1 MTRRLLQ
8 AMVRETMKPALASK
22 NILTCLGSAIVF
34 TSGALAAP
42 LATDSFATTSNGAG
56 GTYSTAN
63 GTDGRIYGQNPTA
76 SNSGF
81 DTAWQNTSNGN
92 TSAIRVE
99 LTGLNHSLL
108 QGSAVAGDSYGSK
121 GNALRVV
128 SRGLDS
134 TVDSNI
140 AAQEAAGGDLWFSS
154 LTTVGE
160 IKSGGSFLG
169 LSANGSHDTVPTTG
183 IQFYTGSGQ
192 IRLWN
197 GATEI
202 GTRVNITTGVTY
214 LIAVK
219 IDFTAGGTGNDTVT
233 VEIYSPTAT
242 AGTPTATITAS
253 GLTLSASDLGYL
265 TMYQAN
271 TLAYTS
277 DSTTPRFDEFRLGLT
292 RGDVMAIPEPTSVA
306 MLGLGLGTMLIG
318 WPRRRR
324 TA

>member
-1 MTRRLLQ
+1 MTHRSPH
-8 AMVRETMKPALASK
+8 AMVREAMKPALASK
-22 NILTCLGSAIVF
+22 NILTFLGSAIAI

-56 GTYSTAN
+56 GTYSTAT
-63 GTDGRIYGQNPTA
+63 GGDGRIYGQNPTA

-92 TSAIRVE
+92 TAAIRVE

-108 QGSAVAGDSYGSK
+108 QGSAVAGDTFGSK

-140 AAQEAAGGDLWFSS
+140 AAQDASSGDLWFSS

-169 LSANGSHDTVPTTG
+169 LSANGRHDVAPTTG
-183 IQFYTGSGQ
+183 LQIYTGSGQ
-192 IRLWN
+192 IRLFN
-197 GATEI
+197 GATQV
-202 GTRVNITTGVTY
+202 GTGVNITAGLTY
-214 LIAVK
+214 LVAVK
-219 IDFTAGGTGNDTVT
+219 IDFTAGGSGNDAVT

-242 AGTPTATITAS
+242 AGNPTATITGS
-253 GLTLSASDLGYL
+253 GLTLSATDLGYL

-292 RGDVMAIPEPTSVA
+292 RGDVMAVPEPTSVA
-306 MLGLGLGTMLIG
+306 LLGFGLGTVLIG
-318 WPRRRR
+318 WPRRR